1 VGLSSQQGETMNHNL
16 EHLLKQKQELEMEIE
31 YTISETH
38 RERLEQEL
46 AELEHSINIVKD
58 YDYQIR

>member
-1 VGLSSQQGETMNHNL
+1 MNHNL

-38 RERLEQEL
+38 REHLEKEL